1 MGVIPRNYAKLL
13 GEMGSWS
20 QPKLTRLR
28 NRPARTGKVTMA
40 AEDAGSQPV
49 KKWHEYCSCPT
60 MCACEG
66 DDEYNPNDPWTF
78 CQKITTRSG
87 FVKGFQALL
96 LAGNYPNYSGLGVIS
111 RNSSLLPP

>member
-49 KKWHEYCSCPT
+49 KKWHKHCLLPFRVLGCDLEF
-60 MCACEG
+60 AH
-66 DDEYNPNDPWTF
+66 
-78 CQKITTRSG
+78 KIATSVSLPRPVGRSG

>member
-49 KKWHEYCSCPT
+49 KKWHKYCLCPT

-78 CQKITTRSG
+78 CQKITTPEQKNVWQWLGAEMAQRSSRRKNSVHTYKD
-87 FVKGFQALL
+87 VK
-96 LAGNYPNYSGLGVIS
+96 
-111 RNSSLLPP
+111 

>member
-49 KKWHEYCSCPT
+49 KKWHKHCLCPT

-78 CQKITTRSG
+78 CQKITTPEQKNVWKCSLRG
-87 FVKGFQALL
+87 FKLCYLRVSTPIAPDLE
-96 LAGNYPNYSGLGVIS
+96 
-111 RNSSLLPP
+111 